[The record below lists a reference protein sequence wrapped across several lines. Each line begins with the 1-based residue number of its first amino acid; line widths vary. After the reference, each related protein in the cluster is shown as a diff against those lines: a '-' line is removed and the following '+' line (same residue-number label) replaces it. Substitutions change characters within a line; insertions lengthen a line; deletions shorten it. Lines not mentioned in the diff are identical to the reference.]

1 MFCCTRKPLSNIMLC
16 SRSYPECQV
25 HPWFFD
31 VAMRPAKFSSWSL
44 NVGAIFVE
52 PKSKIKRK
60 YHANTHIIPY
70 QSSGSSSQKWNLK
83 CWKHELFA
91 LFQCSPSLAPK
102 KIYVKTPTVQSSF
115 EGPDKCCI
123 ITFILSCC
131 WQSTAQTVF
140 QQKWC
145 RNKWWNFG
153 IWMDKHLLNFGSDG
167 MCMTREIAMCSSDRS
182 SHWSKRST
190 SDVAKA
196 YERTGCCWKWEPG
209 NESFQYPYLSLSLS
223 LSLYIY
229 IYIYLR
235 QITIIP

>member
-1 MFCCTRKPLSNIMLC
+1 MLKTRV
-16 SRSYPECQV
+16 V
-25 HPWFFD
+25 HPVSMFT
-31 VAMRPAKFSSWSL
+31 V
-44 NVGAIFVE
+44 I
-52 PKSKIKRK
+52 
-60 YHANTHIIPY
+60 
-70 QSSGSSSQKWNLK
+70 
-83 CWKHELFA
+83 
-91 LFQCSPSLAPK
+91 SPQ

-145 RNKWWNFG
+145 RNKWWIFG
-153 IWMDKHLLNFGSDG
+153 ISMDKHLLNFGSDG
-167 MCMTREIAMCSSDRS
+167 MCMTREIAMCSLDCS

-196 YERTGCCWKWEPG
+196 YMRKLDVAENG
-209 NESFQYPYLSLSLS
+209 NQGMNPYNTHISLS
-223 LSLYIY
+223 LSLYSLY